1 MTDTASLVFSIQ
13 WLHRGHG
20 ANDSSPYRRHKSS
33 SAFSRPRSHSAVLL
47 LQQHACEIIYLGMD
61 GDHRE
66 SWLGLIPLLD
76 LKSPWLGVGGGIAVL
91 RLWMKSYS
99 KHELNETIP
108 FFLSPKVT
116 IELQWNECLL
126 ENGSSLHSHLTK
138 LVIWTCTPLRRV
150 LFLRTYTSLL
160 LFLQTQ
166 CQAEQPENRV
176 LICGSD
182 SECASN
188 LLISLLWS
196 VYLNT
201 CKPFWASHTS
211 GQPHARHLLCFVSYR
226 ELWIYGWWFPF
237 FPTNVRFSSNLTKCE

>member
-1 MTDTASLVFSIQ
+1 MWDNLFGNG
-13 WLHRGHG
+13 W
-20 ANDSSPYRRHKSS
+20 
-33 SAFSRPRSHSAVLL
+33 RPR
-47 LQQHACEIIYLGMD
+47 
-61 GDHRE
+61 RE

-99 KHELNETIP
+99 KHELNETNP

-116 IELQWNECLL
+116 IELQWKRFFFTHPFNKACYL
-126 ENGSSLHSHLTK
+126 NLHSL
-138 LVIWTCTPLRRV
+138 
-150 LFLRTYTSLL
+150 
-160 LFLQTQ
+160 
-166 CQAEQPENRV
+166 EM
-176 LICGSD
+176 
-182 SECASN
+182 CAVPQN
-188 LLISLLWS
+188 IHIPPISLLWS

-201 CKPFWASHTS
+201 CKHFWASHTS